1 MSNTTPVCPCDGHL
15 PEAPTN
21 LPGLS
26 QIAYR
31 DGTFVEFRRA
41 LLTPREGE
49 HELSTPQG
57 PVWRPGA
64 DGDLAVMIAEWW
76 AYVADIL
83 TFYNERIANQD
94 YLRTADLPESV
105 KRLIQLLG
113 YRPRP
118 AIGATAT
125 LAALVTPGQ
134 SALLPKGLQFQSK
147 PGPGQEAQTFELDAA
162 TPIGAPD
169 AVPASPIAALLAPDA
184 ATLLLQGIVRNIN
197 GGDLLVLRER
207 ADPSAMPAL
216 VTVSQA
222 SVETLIGGAQQ
233 TRLAL
238 AQPPS
243 VTIGFT
249 AAQASLVRNNQ
260 SIGLWS
266 FFAGAV
272 TSDSN
277 GIEIQLASLARQ
289 IHAGDWVLLTSSST
303 PLAPALVQVIANTD
317 VIWDATGSPSDPNK
331 PSDDQHPLKVPHS
344 QLTVAALPSSSD
356 WNNQAAT
363 VSVRFD
369 WIEVGRLKDQPPG
382 PFTGTPPTLLAIQPA
397 GFPSSND
404 RPVLVQDSGGSGMTA
419 NGNASAPGLLTLGNL
434 PAPVPALQA
443 PFSVLYNL
451 LPVSRGKTVL
461 NEVVG
466 SGDAAAAGQ
475 SFPLAKSPV
484 TYLEKGASYASTIA
498 MRVDGQ
504 PWKEVASFYGQP
516 RDARIFVTSEDE
528 KGKTHV
534 SFGDGVNGARL
545 PTGTNN
551 IVATYRTGA
560 GAASP
565 ASGKLTVIAQSFPG
579 LKSVLNP
586 IAASGGADPDPPDQ
600 IRQYAPRSVLTFG
613 RAVSVFDYE
622 AIAAQAPGVTRVRA
636 TWSWDDVRQ
645 RTAVT
650 IYVGDDA
657 GAVASARSVVLAAG
671 DPNRPVTVTLATPIP
686 VLLLLAILA
695 TPGMDADA
703 ISAGVKSALTDPET
717 GLFAPTRL
725 RIGQPLF
732 DSQIE
737 AACLSV
743 EGTVA
748 IIASLFWIG
757 HFDPG
762 PLHVPAE
769 GAYYAL
775 TPDTVFIFTEPDPNG
790 G

>member
-1 MSNTTPVCPCDGHL
+1 MDDEQPTPVCPCDGHL

-289 IHAGDWVLLTSSST
+289 IHARRLGAADLVL
-303 PLAPALVQVIANTD
+303 
-317 VIWDATGSPSDPNK
+317 
-331 PSDDQHPLKVPHS
+331 
-344 QLTVAALPSSSD
+344 
-356 WNNQAAT
+356 
-363 VSVRFD
+363 
-369 WIEVGRLKDQPPG
+369 
-382 PFTGTPPTLLAIQPA
+382 
-397 GFPSSND
+397 
-404 RPVLVQDSGGSGMTA
+404 
-419 NGNASAPGLLTLGNL
+419 
-434 PAPVPALQA
+434 
-443 PFSVLYNL
+443 
-451 LPVSRGKTVL
+451 
-461 NEVVG
+461 
-466 SGDAAAAGQ
+466 DAARPRAG
-475 SFPLAKSPV
+475 
-484 TYLEKGASYASTIA
+484 
-498 MRVDGQ
+498 
-504 PWKEVASFYGQP
+504 
-516 RDARIFVTSEDE
+516 
-528 KGKTHV
+528 
-534 SFGDGVNGARL
+534 
-545 PTGTNN
+545 
-551 IVATYRTGA
+551 
-560 GAASP
+560 
-565 ASGKLTVIAQSFPG
+565 PG
-579 LKSVLNP
+579 H
-586 IAASGGADPDPPDQ
+586 
-600 IRQYAPRSVLTFG
+600 RQYRRDLG
-613 RAVSVFDYE
+613 CDRLAVRPE
-622 AIAAQAPGVTRVRA
+622 QAVR
-636 TWSWDDVRQ
+636 
-645 RTAVT
+645 
-650 IYVGDDA
+650 
-657 GAVASARSVVLAAG
+657 
-671 DPNRPVTVTLATPIP
+671 
-686 VLLLLAILA
+686 
-695 TPGMDADA
+695 
-703 ISAGVKSALTDPET
+703 
-717 GLFAPTRL
+717 
-725 RIGQPLF
+725 
-732 DSQIE
+732 
-737 AACLSV
+737 
-743 EGTVA
+743 
-748 IIASLFWIG
+748 
-757 HFDPG
+757 
-762 PLHVPAE
+762 
-769 GAYYAL
+769 
-775 TPDTVFIFTEPDPNG
+775 
-790 G
+790 